1 MYVIV
6 GNKSDQFWQEK
17 VGYGSLADATY
28 FSKSKHAKNPGRAE
42 TLGGHWVPLW
52 ELDVIQFARL
62 LSEMQASGI
71 LTPEALDVVA
81 ASMDLEL
88 DQIDE
93 LITRAETLW
102 ERSKEKLPK

>member
-6 GNKSDQFWQEK
+6 SIRSGQFWSEK
-17 VGYGSLADATY
+17 EGYGNLDSATY
-28 FSKSKHAKNPGRAE
+28 FTKAQHAAAPDRHNE
-42 TLGGHWVPLW
+42 LGGYWKPLW